1 MILSL
6 LRSFTFNARPKA
18 GKDSNGSRDSGL
30 PRDGSRK
37 RSNASC
43 GENSSGFGGLSEIS
57 GASGETPISGS
68 ALVRRRL
75 NLTLRL
81 VISDLI
87 KLSFDSNEYFIFG
100 AQG

>member
-1 MILSL
+1 MINLIIESFS
-6 LRSFTFNARPKA
+6 RSFTFNARPKT
-18 GKDSNGSRDSGL
+18 GNEINGARDSGL

-81 VISDLI
+81 VVSKLI
-87 KLSFDSNEYFIFG
+87 KLSFGINDYSVW
-100 AQG
+100 